1 MLLPPERFE
10 PSKHPSKE
18 SRMYVIAG
26 VTGHTGAATAQALL
40 SRGREVRVLVR
51 SAEKGEPWKR
61 KGCDVAVAD
70 LADPVALGKALQGA
84 EGAYL
89 LSPPNFAATDF
100 LADRK
105 AFVDGLVEGVKRSS
119 VGHVVFLSSIGA
131 QHAEG
136 TGPIV
141 TLHRAEQALRGS
153 ASRVTFLRAGYFV
166 ENWGSVVPVAK
177 AQGVLPHFGPTDV
190 KFPQICARDIGEAA
204 ASALVTPPDGTRV
217 IELAGAQDGS
227 VEDVAAAVGTLLGKP
242 VKALGAPV
250 EAARA
255 GLEQAGV
262 PPEMARLYA
271 EMYAGIANGRVA
283 FERPNA
289 VTRGSTPLVDALR
302 AVV

>member
-1 MLLPPERFE
+1 
-10 PSKHPSKE
+10 
-18 SRMYVIAG
+18 MYVIAG
-26 VTGHTGAATAQALL
+26 VTGHTGAATAEALL
-40 SRGREVRVLVR
+40 SRGHKVRIVVR
-51 SAEKGEPWKR
+51 NAEKVEPWKR
-61 KGCDVAVAD
+61 KGCEVAEAD
-70 LADPVALGKALQGA
+70 LADPVALATAL
-84 EGAYL
+84 EGAKGVYL

-105 AFVDGLVEGVKRSS
+105 VFLDRLVEGVKRSK
-119 VGHVVFLSSIGA
+119 VRNVVFLSSIGA
-131 QHAEG
+131 QHEAG

-141 TLHRAEQALRGS
+141 TLHRAELMLRGI
-153 ASRVTFLRAGYFV
+153 ASSVTFIRAAYFL
-166 ENWGSVVPVAK
+166 ENWGSVIPVAK

-190 KFPQICARDIGEAA
+190 KFAQVCARDIGEAA
-204 ASALVTPPDGTRV
+204 ATALVTAADGTRV
-217 IELAGAQDGS
+217 VELAGQQDWS

-262 PPEMARLYA
+262 PAEMARLYG
-271 EMYAGIANGRVA
+271 EMYAGIAKGLIA
-283 FERPNA
+283 FERPQG